1 MVMGRIERRV
11 TVIGGIEIT
20 EVVGEDSFG
29 LPTDVHYVVRGE
41 RYDGLKQ
48 AMEAAM
54 SMSDE
59 DQLGIGGPRTM
70 RS

>member
-1 MVMGRIERRV
+1 MGKIERRV

-20 EVVGEDSFG
+20 EVVGEDFFG
-29 LPTDVHYVVRGE
+29 LPADVHYVVRGE

-54 SMSDE
+54 RLSDE
-59 DQLGIGGPRTM
+59 DQSGAGGRETM

>member
-1 MVMGRIERRV
+1 MGKIERKV

-20 EVVGEDSFG
+20 EVVGEDFSG
-29 LPTDVHYVVRGE
+29 LPADVHYVVRGE

-54 SMSDE
+54 RLSDE
-59 DQLGIGGPRTM
+59 DRLGTGGPKTM
-70 RS
+70 RG